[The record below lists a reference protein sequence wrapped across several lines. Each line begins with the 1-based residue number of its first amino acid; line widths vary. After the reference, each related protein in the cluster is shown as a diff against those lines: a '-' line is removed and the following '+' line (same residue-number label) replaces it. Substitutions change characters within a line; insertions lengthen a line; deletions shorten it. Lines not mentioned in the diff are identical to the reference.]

1 MTCIANNIE
10 NKVIGVMAE
19 FMGRTDTGAFKP
31 DAKLVDDL
39 GIDSLDLAEIELEL
53 ETVMG
58 IEFPLDVDDEAPVTV
73 GDFIEQV
80 RKLMAG
86 R

>member
-1 MTCIANNIE
+1 MPTACANDIE

-19 FMGRTDTGAFKP
+19 FMDIDAGDFRP
-31 DAKLVDDL
+31 SAKLMDDL
-39 GIDSLDLAEIELEL
+39 GIDSLDLAEVELEL
-53 ETVMG
+53 ESMMG
-58 IEFPLDVDDEAPVTV
+58 IEFPLDMDAPVTV